1 MIPFDV
7 CNNANNGTWRNF
19 FHKKQVS
26 PFKKAILLFKKP
38 VSHLK
43 TSMITLSQNFVSER
57 AKSKLVTKLANQ
69 YHIFKKTDSHSKKPV
84 SHFKKAVSHFKK
96 AVSHFKKHSKNMVS
110 LRICPRVSI
119 HRKRERQK
127 NNLTVPSK
135 EFKWLKAIKWW
146 NKENIARLNC
156 KPLLYYGFYCLQSF
170 DVIYLDLSR
179 SIFCIKRNCWYR

>member
-1 MIPFDV
+1 MQHYGVNEMYATIRTRSKVILRSMCDPFW
-7 CNNANNGTWRNF
+7 CMQQYSANNGTWRNF

-26 PFKKAILLFKKP
+26 PFKKAISLFKKPVSHFKKP

-96 AVSHFKKHSKNMVS
+96 AVSHFKNRSH
-110 LRICPRVSI
+110 
-119 HRKRERQK
+119 
-127 NNLTVPSK
+127 NLK
-135 EFKWLKAIKWW
+135 DIGDRHF
-146 NKENIARLNC
+146 
-156 KPLLYYGFYCLQSF
+156 
-170 DVIYLDLSR
+170 
-179 SIFCIKRNCWYR
+179 RNFFPF